1 MPAVVAL
8 RGLFAGAGSAMMS
21 SSLVVDAVLE
31 LTRKPDPRDVR
42 LLYLGE
48 LGTDVE
54 RYTHAAGDPECRPSV
69 SSTGSARTHTGT
81 ASYDLEKFRTKQCKT
96 FQERGVDVR
105 TLDVARTTPPQATVD
120 EALGAADA
128 VLVSG
133 GNTLFAVERWRR
145 AGLVAPLR
153 AAAERGAVM
162 CGGSAGAICWFD
174 GGHSDS
180 ADPDWFRDAMLA
192 GEGAAAEGYG
202 VGPPASPDLAKP
214 WAYVRVG
221 GLGFLPGLLCPHH
234 DRTQSNGE
242 ALALA
247 LAYLCP
253 YP

>member
-1 MPAVVAL
+1 MSNNTHMRP
-8 RGLFAGAGSAMMS
+8 GIPSAGHPCHPSA
-21 SSLVVDAVLE
+21 
-31 LTRKPDPRDVR
+31 PPI
-42 LLYLGE
+42 
-48 LGTDVE
+48 
-54 RYTHAAGDPECRPSV
+54 
-69 SSTGSARTHTGT
+69 HTGT

-105 TLDVARTTPPQATVD
+105 TLDVACTTPPQATVD

-192 GEGAAAEGYG
+192 GEGAATEGYG

-234 DRTQSNGE
+234 DRTQSNGGVRARVRVRVRVRTPE
-242 ALALA
+242 
-247 LAYLCP
+247 P
-253 YP
+253 EP

>member
-1 MPAVVAL
+1 
-8 RGLFAGAGSAMMS
+8 MS
-21 SSLVVDAVLE
+21 SPGS
-31 LTRKPDPRDVR
+31 LTRATFAFCTSVSSEPQ
-42 LLYLGE
+42 
-48 LGTDVE
+48 
-54 RYTHAAGDPECRPSV
+54 YTHAAGDPECRPSV

-180 ADPDWFRDAMLA
+180 ADPDWFRAAMLA

-221 GLGFLPGLLCPHH
+221 GLGFLPGRVHQVGL
-234 DRTQSNGE
+234 E
-242 ALALA
+242 E
-247 LAYLCP
+247 YLVRRP
-253 YP
+253 AHPRAGISPTW

>member
-1 MPAVVAL
+1 M
-8 RGLFAGAGSAMMS
+8 
-21 SSLVVDAVLE
+21 
-31 LTRKPDPRDVR
+31 
-42 LLYLGE
+42 
-48 LGTDVE
+48 
-54 RYTHAAGDPECRPSV
+54 PSV

-234 DRTQSNGE
+234 DRTQSNGG

-247 LAYLCP
+247 LALPLPLPLPLPLALPLALPVTLPRSSTLSSDAAKNPGCGVVLGP
-253 YP
+253 CVA